1 MPRAKKVAGTAVD
14 ARNGQQV
21 LGVVAGSKVEK
32 FAPPRGL
39 SKPAKDA
46 WGAFWDD
53 RPALLVT
60 PAAKVVLLRWI
71 DALDRYLRTIA
82 EADTQP
88 LVTGS
93 QGQEVINP
101 LYKVAEQAMTVVR
114 DCEKQL
120 GIGGLNA
127 ASLGLAA
134 ISEQRSLASMNARYS
149 GPDDV
154 EDEDEPDPRD
164 PHLKVVS
171 GVVDDA

>member
-1 MPRAKKVAGTAVD
+1 MPRAKKTAGTAID
-14 ARNGQQV
+14 KRNGQQV
-21 LGVVAGSKVEK
+21 LGVVAGLKVEK

-46 WGAFWDD
+46 WTDFWDD

-60 PAAKVVLLRWI
+60 PAAKVVLLRWV

-82 EADTQP
+82 EADNAP
-88 LVTGS
+88 LVEGS

-101 LYKVAEQAMTVVR
+101 LYKIAEQAMTVVER
-114 DCEKQL
+114 CEKQL

-134 ISEQRSLASMNARYS
+134 ISEQRSLAQMNARYS
-149 GPDDV
+149 EPGDV
-154 EDEDEPDPRD
+154 EGDDEPDPRS
-164 PHLKVVS
+164 LRVV
-171 GVVDDA
+171 GEVVDD

>member
-1 MPRAKKVAGTAVD
+1 MPRAKKTAGTAID
-14 ARNGQQV
+14 KRNGQQV
-21 LGVVAGSKVEK
+21 LGVVAGLKVEK
-32 FAPPRGL
+32 FTAPRGL
-39 SKPAKDA
+39 SKPAKAA
-46 WGAFWDD
+46 WDDFWED
-53 RPALLVT
+53 RPAHLVT

-101 LYKVAEQAMTVVR
+101 LYKVAEQAMATVR

-134 ISEQRSLASMNARYS
+134 ISEQRSLAQMNARYS
-149 GPDDV
+149 EPGEV
-154 EDEDEPDPRD
+154 EEDDEPDPREQG
-164 PHLKVVS
+164 LRIV
-171 GVVDDA
+171 GEVVDD